1 MTNVAL
7 LALAVTLAA
16 EATVTE
22 PTPPAPAAEAAPVPA
37 TEGPSVA
44 AAEAAPALP
53 PPALAKPPE
62 SDIEVLTE
70 VVDLEEAEDPTAAWY
85 GQSYPTPVRHLSL
98 LTARPA
104 RAGDGEFMVEHRSS
118 MPFYDPD
125 SDSPLG
131 DMWHNSLGLDQG
143 LQVGL
148 ALRYGVIEN
157 LDVGVYRAGSSATDT
172 YELDARY
179 RVVGQDKLGVDVAA
193 RAGVTWF
200 VQPHAADA
208 HGFFGQLLGTR
219 LFANRLLATGAVLF
233 HSNSTNGTKYNE
245 DKAWSLA
252 GALAIEWRIA
262 APVAFDA
269 EGVLCT
275 AGYCSKR
282 PAFTAGVKYITTRHS
297 FALVCSNT
305 TWVTA
310 DGYLTNTDRSWD
322 QVGIGFNIT
331 RSY

>member
-7 LALAVTLAA
+7 LALTVTLAA
-16 EATVTE
+16 ETAASPE
-22 PTPPAPAAEAAPVPA
+22 PASPAPAVPASAEAAPSP
-37 TEGPSVA
+37 A
-44 AAEAAPALP
+44 AATAPSL
-53 PPALAKPPE
+53 PALAKPPE

-104 RAGDGEFMVEHRSS
+104 EAGDGEFMVEHRSAT
-118 MPFYDPD
+118 PLYNNN
-125 SDSPLG
+125 SDSPWG
-131 DMWHNSLGLDQG
+131 DMWHNFLGLDQG
-143 LQVGL
+143 IQVGL
-148 ALRYGVIEN
+148 GLRYGVIEN

-179 RVVGQDKLGVDVAA
+179 RVVGQDKLGLDVAA

-208 HGFFGQLLGTR
+208 HGFFGQLLGSR

-262 APVAFDA
+262 APVALDV
-269 EGVLCT
+269 EGVFCT

-282 PAFTAGVKYITTRHS
+282 PAFTAGAKYITTRHS
-297 FALVCSNT
+297 FALVCTNT

-310 DGYLTNTDRSWD
+310 DGYITNTDRAWD
-322 QVGIGFNIT
+322 QLGIGFNIT